1 MDLILSF
8 LLVAMDE
15 YTLVFANDAFYW
27 ELLAVFYSTI
37 FL

>member
-15 YTLVFANDAFYW
+15 YTLVFANDAFF
-27 ELLAVFYSTI
+27 VRRT
-37 FL
+37 